1 MKENYIQDEQY
12 MQILR
17 KFVAL
22 AFVEIL
28 DAYDAFKM
36 ISQELIDYNQ
46 NDDHQNFISY
56 FDNTWMG

>member
-36 ISQELIDYNQ
+36 ISQELID
-46 NDDHQNFISY
+46 
-56 FDNTWMG
+56 